1 MTDDR
6 TLWTTLHKY
15 LPRRAW
21 IPIADIFL
29 IVQRRVVLD
38 AEDKE
43 RVNSRSLTPHWK
55 SNVRRVLHFK
65 QKDGTITGRK
75 HPV

>member
-38 AEDKE
+38 AEDME
-43 RVNSRSLTPHWK
+43 RVNSRSLTPRWK
-55 SNVRRVLHFK
+55 SNVRRVLRFK
-65 QKDGTITGRK
+65 QKEGTLTGRK

>member
-1 MTDDR
+1 MTDDG

-29 IVQRRVVLD
+29 IIKRRVVLD
-38 AEDKE
+38 AEDMA
-43 RVNSRSLTPHWK
+43 RVNSR
-55 SNVRRVLHFK
+55 
-65 QKDGTITGRK
+65 
-75 HPV
+75 